1 MNNTKTCIVCGQE
14 LPLAQFPTNKRMPDG
29 HLGWCFECFRLR
41 VYARPTNPEPE
52 QLPPPIAEEAVPD
65 RVELAKARERKRKWY
80 QDHKEEAKQYALKWR
95 KTERGRAYTKA
106 YMAAYQKK
114 EKWRAYKREW
124 QRRKRAEEKKSLKN
138 LQNEK

>member
-1 MNNTKTCIVCGQE
+1 MHG
-14 LPLAQFPTNKRMPDG
+14 
-29 HLGWCFECFRLR
+29 
-41 VYARPTNPEPE
+41 RPSPSRSSY
-52 QLPPPIAEEAVPD
+52 PPPIAQEAVPD

-80 QDHKEEAKQYALKWR
+80 QEHKEEAKQYALKWR

-106 YMAAYQKK
+106 YMAAYQKN